1 MTRVDH
7 CVVGLRKRVVERSS
21 RRPAVGSS
29 DSKFIAANF
38 PRFAPE
44 RQMYSTSQ
52 ESKFVTCPVRIDA
65 SQKLAP
71 IQPRRLASI
80 SHDYVIDRG
89 RATHLCVNHA
99 NRRPEFN
106 CCGRDFSPRPVE
118 DVTRSLEN
126 VAARNTCTEC
136 RDHNCVAR
144 PGAGGAASV
153 GRVRNRAFR
162 RFDGDS
168 YYRYPFHLC
177 ALRFGL
183 REGRRS
189 DERADK
195 RDQYLFHKRLS
206 F

>member
-1 MTRVDH
+1 
-7 CVVGLRKRVVERSS
+7 
-21 RRPAVGSS
+21 
-29 DSKFIAANF
+29 
-38 PRFAPE
+38 
-44 RQMYSTSQ
+44 MYSTSQ

-106 CCGRDFSPRPVE
+106 CCGRDFSPRPVA

-126 VAARNTCTEC
+126 VAARRTCTEC

>member
-1 MTRVDH
+1 
-7 CVVGLRKRVVERSS
+7 
-21 RRPAVGSS
+21 
-29 DSKFIAANF
+29 
-38 PRFAPE
+38 
-44 RQMYSTSQ
+44 MYSTSQ

-80 SHDYVIDRG
+80 SHDYVIDRE

-106 CCGRDFSPRPVE
+106 CCGRDFSPRPVA

-126 VAARNTCTEC
+126 VAARSTCTEC
-136 RDHNCVAR
+136 RDHNYVAR
-144 PGAGGAASV
+144 LGACGPASV
-153 GRVRNRAFR
+153 RRVRNRAFR
-162 RFDGDS
+162 CFGDGDS
-168 YYRYPFHLC
+168 YYRYPFRLLC